1 MTQLNFL
8 RPGFIF
14 FKLYSLSLSRKNDT
28 IILKKKEKGAI
39 SVNLNLGLIILTDAM
54 KKI

>member
-1 MTQLNFL
+1 MHLSDKEKWLGWISFDQDLF
-8 RPGFIF
+8 F

-39 SVNLNLGLIILTDAM
+39 SVNLNLG
-54 KKI
+54 